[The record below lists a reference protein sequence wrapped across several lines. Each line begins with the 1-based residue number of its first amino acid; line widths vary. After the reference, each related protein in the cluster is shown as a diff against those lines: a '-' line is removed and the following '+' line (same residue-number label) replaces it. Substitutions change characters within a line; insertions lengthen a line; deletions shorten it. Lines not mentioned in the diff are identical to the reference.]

1 MSPRGVFPSRVMVP
15 LSQPVSL
22 VGQMAFFGNACDRC
36 VRSSGIVVVH
46 ISTPSCALAD
56 LPFSFGLCLPAAGF
70 PRVLW
75 VPSSQPVS
83 LVGQMAFFGNACEG
97 CVRSSGIGV
106 VHIPAPSC
114 ALADLSLVGY
124 VSPPRV
130 SIPCHS
136 SFVAAC
142 EFGCANGV
150 VRQCMRGLCEELWH
164 WCGAHTCPILCTCR
178 PFSRGLCLPATCFHP
193 VSFFLRRSM

>member
-1 MSPRGVFPSRVMVP
+1 MGVVHIPAPSCALADLPFSHGLCLPRHAFLPCHAFPS
-15 LSQPVSL
+15 SQPVSL
-22 VGQMAFFGNACDRC
+22 VVQTEFFGNAREGC
-36 VRSSGIVVVH
+36 VRGCGMGVVH
-46 ISTPSCALAD
+46 IPAPSCALAD

-150 VRQCMRGLCEELWH
+150 VRQCTRGLCEGLWH
-164 WCGAHTCPILCTCR
+164 GCGAHICPILCT
-178 PFSRGLCLPATCFHP
+178 F
-193 VSFFLRRSM
+193 